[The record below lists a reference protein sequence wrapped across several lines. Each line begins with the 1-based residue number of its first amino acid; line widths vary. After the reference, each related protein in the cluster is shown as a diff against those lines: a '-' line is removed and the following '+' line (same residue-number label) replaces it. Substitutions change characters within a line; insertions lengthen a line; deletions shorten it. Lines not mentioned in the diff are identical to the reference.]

1 MARIPQETINRIN
14 DTADIVDVVSK
25 YVDLKKRGRNFFGLC
40 PFHNEK
46 TPSFSVA
53 PDKGIYH
60 CFGCGNGGN
69 AVNFIMEYEKISFV
83 DAIQELGGQFGIEVK
98 FAGDNKSNEFFHEL
112 YEIHNLAADL
122 YHKTL
127 FSDKGEKAKKYLLDR
142 GIDEKLIKLFKI
154 GFAPKNST
162 FLLESIKTKQ
172 YKKDVIKKSGLFGF
186 ADSKIYDRFR
196 SRIMFPISNTSNKVI
211 AFGGRVFGVD
221 DPAKYMNSPET
232 PLYHKSEVFYGLNL
246 SRDMI
251 RKENYAILVEGYTD
265 VIQLFQA
272 GIKNVIAVSG
282 TAFTDQ
288 HVNQIR
294 RLTSKAFLAYDG
306 DSAGANATLRAG
318 YSLLKG
324 GVEPKIIEIPD
335 NLDPDDW
342 VKNEGSS
349 VFKSK
354 GIDKAIGVLNFHFKS
369 SKFSELSGVN
379 RDKIINDILS
389 KVSEISSPIIKQ
401 DFISKIAQAT
411 NLEEN
416 QIIHMLSKQATRHK
430 SRQAKDEKDKPSK
443 LFSTVNGKAELG
455 IIQVLSGN
463 NDEAR
468 ILLKEKLDVDNIEN
482 IQIRKLVKILL
493 KSNKVNPAEIISHF
507 EEQGEREII
516 SEVLMLDDQTSEHL
530 EMAKDCLTTLSKIL
544 VKEKIKQL
552 RLQIREME
560 TAGKDTSEL
569 MLKVVEIQKKLND

>member
-1 MARIPQETINRIN
+1 MARIPQEIINRIN

-83 DAIQELGGQFGIEVK
+83 DAIQELGGQLGIEVE
-98 FAGDNKSNEFFHEL
+98 FSGDNKSKDFFHQLHDIHEHATNL
-112 YEIHNLAADL
+112 YQK
-122 YHKTL
+122 YL
-127 FSDKGEKAKKYLLDR
+127 FSDRGKNAIKYLLDR
-142 GIDEKLIKLFKI
+142 GINEESIKLFRV

-162 FLLESIKTKQ
+162 FLFESIKQKE
-172 YKKDVIKKSGLFGF
+172 YKKDVIEKSGLFGISN
-186 ADSKIYDRFR
+186 SKIYDRFR
-196 SRIMFPISNTSNKVI
+196 SRIMFPIFNTKSKVI

-232 PLYHKSEVFYGLNL
+232 PLYHKSEIFYGLNL
-246 SRDMI
+246 SRDII

-282 TAFTDQ
+282 TAFTEQ
-288 HVNQIR
+288 HVIQIR
-294 RLTSKAFLAYDG
+294 RLTSKVFLAYDG
-306 DSAGANATLRAG
+306 DSAGTNATLRAG
-318 YSLLKG
+318 YALLKG

-335 NLDPDDW
+335 NLDPDGW
-342 VKNEGSS
+342 VKKEGPT
-349 VFKSK
+349 VFKSN
-354 GIDKAIGVLNFHFKS
+354 GIDKAIGVLNFQLKS
-369 SKFSELSGVN
+369 SNFSQVSSVEKSN
-379 RDKIINDILS
+379 IIKDILS
-389 KVSEISSPIIKQ
+389 VVNKIQDPIIQQNLVKGL
-401 DFISKIAQAT
+401 AQAAGV
-411 NLEEN
+411 EEN
-416 QIIHMLSKQATRHK
+416 QIIHMLSKQATRYR
-430 SRQAKDEKDKPSK
+430 SRQTIDENDKPSR

-463 NDEAR
+463 NDEAK
-468 ILLKEKLDVDNIEN
+468 ILLKEKLDVNKIETL
-482 IQIRKLVKILL
+482 QIKKLVEILL
-493 KSNKVNPAEIISHF
+493 KSKKINPAEIISHF
-507 EEQGEREII
+507 EDQDEREII

-530 EMAKDCLTTLSKIL
+530 EMAKDCLTTLSKIS

-560 TAGKDTSEL
+560 TAGENTNEL
-569 MLKVVEIQKKLND
+569 MIKVVEMQKDLND

>member
-83 DAIQELGGQFGIEVK
+83 DAIQELGGQLGIDVE
-98 FAGDNKSNEFFHEL
+98 FSGDNKSKEFFHAL
-112 YEIHNLAADL
+112 YEIHNLAANL

-127 FSDKGEKAKKYLLDR
+127 FSDKGKKAKQYLLDR
-142 GIDEKLIKLFKI
+142 GIDENLIKLFKI
-154 GFAPKNST
+154 GFAPKNSK
-162 FLLESIKTKQ
+162 FLLESIKAKQ
-172 YKKDVIKKSGLFGF
+172 YKKDVIEKSGLFGF
-186 ADSKIYDRFR
+186 SNSEIYDRFR
-196 SRIMFPISNTSNKVI
+196 SRIMFPIFNTSNKVI

-232 PLYHKSEVFYGLNL
+232 PLYHKSEIFYGLNL
-246 SRDMI
+246 SRDI
-251 RKENYAILVEGYTD
+251 IHKENYAILVEGYTD

-282 TAFTDQ
+282 TAFTEQ

-294 RLTSKAFLAYDG
+294 RLTSKVFLAYDG
-306 DSAGANATLRAG
+306 DSAGTNATLRAG
-318 YSLLKG
+318 YALLKG

-335 NLDPDDW
+335 NLDPDEW
-342 VKNEGSS
+342 VKKEGPT
-349 VFKSK
+349 VFKSN
-354 GIDKAIGVLNFHFKS
+354 GIDKAIGVLNFQLKS
-369 SKFSELSGVN
+369 SNFSQVSSVEKSN
-379 RDKIINDILS
+379 IIKDILS
-389 KVSEISSPIIKQ
+389 VVNKIQDPIIQQNLVKGL
-401 DFISKIAQAT
+401 AQAAGV
-411 NLEEN
+411 EEN
-416 QIIHMLSKQATRHK
+416 QIIHMLSKQATRYR
-430 SRQAKDEKDKPSK
+430 SRQTKDNNDKSSK

-463 NDEAR
+463 NDEAK
-468 ILLKEKLDVDNIEN
+468 ILLKEKLDVNKIETL
-482 IQIRKLVKILL
+482 QIKKLVEILL

-507 EEQGEREII
+507 EDQDEREII

-569 MLKVVEIQKKLND
+569 MLKVVEMQKDLND

>member
-83 DAIQELGGQFGIEVK
+83 DAIQELGGQLGIDVE
-98 FAGDNKSNEFFHEL
+98 FSGDNKSKEFFHAL
-112 YEIHNLAADL
+112 YEIHNLAANL

-127 FSDKGEKAKKYLLDR
+127 FSDKGEKAKQYLLDR
-142 GIDEKLIKLFKI
+142 GIDENLIKLFKI
-154 GFAPKNST
+154 GFAPKNSK
-162 FLLESIKTKQ
+162 FLLESIKAKQ
-172 YKKDVIKKSGLFGF
+172 YKKDVIEKSGLFGF
-186 ADSKIYDRFR
+186 SNSEIYDRFR
-196 SRIMFPISNTSNKVI
+196 SRIMFPIFNTSNKVI
-211 AFGGRVFGVD
+211 AFGGRVFGVN

-232 PLYHKSEVFYGLNL
+232 PLYHKSEIFYGLNL
-246 SRDMI
+246 SRDI
-251 RKENYAILVEGYTD
+251 IHKENYAILVEGYTD

-282 TAFTDQ
+282 TAFTEQ

-294 RLTSKAFLAYDG
+294 RLTSKVFLAYDG
-306 DSAGANATLRAG
+306 DSAGTNATLRAG
-318 YSLLKG
+318 YALLKG

-335 NLDPDDW
+335 NLDPDEW
-342 VKNEGSS
+342 VKKEGPT
-349 VFKSK
+349 VFKSN
-354 GIDKAIGVLNFHFKS
+354 GIDKAIGVLNFQLKS
-369 SKFSELSGVN
+369 SNFSQVSSVEKSN
-379 RDKIINDILS
+379 IIKDILS
-389 KVSEISSPIIKQ
+389 VVNKIQDPIIQQNLVKGL
-401 DFISKIAQAT
+401 AQAAGV
-411 NLEEN
+411 EEN
-416 QIIHMLSKQATRHK
+416 QIIHMLSKQATRYR
-430 SRQAKDEKDKPSK
+430 SRQIIDENDKSSR

-463 NDEAR
+463 NDEAK
-468 ILLKEKLDVDNIEN
+468 ILLKEKLDVNKIETL
-482 IQIRKLVKILL
+482 QIKKLVEILL

-507 EEQGEREII
+507 EDQDEREII

-530 EMAKDCLTTLSKIL
+530 EMAKDCLTTLSKIS
-544 VKEKIKQL
+544 VKGKIRQL

-569 MLKVVEIQKKLND
+569 MLKVVEMQKDLND

>member
-83 DAIQELGGQFGIEVK
+83 DAIQELGGQLGIDVK
-98 FAGDNKSNEFFHEL
+98 FSGDNKSKEFFDEL
-112 YEIHNLAADL
+112 HEIHDLAADL
-122 YHKTL
+122 YHRTL
-127 FSDKGEKAKKYLLDR
+127 FSHKGEKAKQYLLDR
-142 GIDEKLIKLFKI
+142 GIDENLIKLFKI
-154 GFAPKNST
+154 GFAPNNSK
-162 FLLESIKTKQ
+162 FLLESIKAKQ
-172 YKKDVIKKSGLFGF
+172 YKKDVIEKSGLFG
-186 ADSKIYDRFR
+186 SSNSGIYDRFR
-196 SRIMFPISNTSNKVI
+196 SRIMFPIFNTSNKVI

-232 PLYHKSEVFYGLNL
+232 PLYHKSEIFYGLNL
-246 SRDMI
+246 SRDII

-272 GIKNVIAVSG
+272 DIKNVIAVSG

-294 RLTSKAFLAYDG
+294 RLTSKVFLAYDG
-306 DSAGANATLRAG
+306 DSAGTNATLRAG
-318 YSLLKG
+318 YALLKG

-335 NLDPDDW
+335 NLDPDEW
-342 VKNEGSS
+342 VKKEGPT

-354 GIDKAIGVLNFHFKS
+354 GIDKAIGVLNFQLKS
-369 SKFSELSGVN
+369 SNFSQVSSTEKSN
-379 RDKIINDILS
+379 IIKDILS
-389 KVSEISSPIIKQ
+389 VVNKIQDPIIQQNLVKGL
-401 DFISKIAQAT
+401 AQAGGV
-411 NLEEN
+411 EEN
-416 QIIHMLSKQATRHK
+416 QIIHMLSKQATRRK
-430 SRQAKDEKDKPSK
+430 SQQTKDKNDKPSE

-463 NDEAR
+463 NDKAK
-468 ILLKEKLDVDNIEN
+468 ILLKEKLDVNKIETL
-482 IQIRKLVKILL
+482 QIKKLVEILL

-507 EEQGEREII
+507 EDQDEREII

-530 EMAKDCLTTLSKIL
+530 EMAKDCLTTLSKISL
-544 VKEKIKQL
+544 KEKIRQL
-552 RLQIREME
+552 RLEIREME
-560 TAGKDTSEL
+560 TAGKNTNEL
-569 MLKVVEIQKKLND
+569 MIKVVEMQKDLND

>member
-83 DAIQELGGQFGIEVK
+83 DAIQELGGQLGIDVK
-98 FAGDNKSNEFFHEL
+98 FSGDNKSKEFFDEL
-112 YEIHNLAADL
+112 HEIHDLATDL

-127 FSDKGEKAKKYLLDR
+127 FSDKGNKAKQYLLDR

-162 FLLESIKTKQ
+162 FLIQSIKTKQ
-172 YKKDVIKKSGLFGF
+172 YEKDVIDKSGLFGF
-186 ADSKIYDRFR
+186 SNSEIYDRFR

-251 RKENYAILVEGYTD
+251 RKENCAILVEGYTD

-288 HVNQIR
+288 HVIQIR
-294 RLTSKAFLAYDG
+294 RLTSKVFLAYDG
-306 DSAGANATLRAG
+306 DSAGTNATLKAG
-318 YSLLKG
+318 YLLLKG

-342 VKNEGSS
+342 VKNEGPG

-379 RDKIINDILS
+379 KDKIINDILS

-416 QIIHMLSKQATRHK
+416 QIIHMLSKQATRYK
-430 SRQAKDEKDKPSK
+430 SKQAEDEKDKPSK

-468 ILLKEKLDVDNIEN
+468 KLLKEKLDVDKIEN
-482 IQIRKLVKILL
+482 LQIKKLVEILL

-507 EEQGEREII
+507 EEQDEREII
-516 SEVLMLDDQTSEHL
+516 SEVLMLDDQISEHL
-530 EMAKDCLTTLSKIL
+530 EMAKDCLTTLSKIS

-569 MLKVVEIQKKLND
+569 MLKVVEMQKDLND

>member
-69 AVNFIMEYEKISFV
+69 ALNFIMEYEKISFV
-83 DAIQELGGQFGIEVK
+83 DAIQELGGQFGIEVE
-98 FAGDNKSNEFFHEL
+98 FSGDNKSNEFFHEL

-468 ILLKEKLDVDNIEN
+468 ILLKEKLDVDKIEN
-482 IQIRKLVKILL
+482 LQIKKLVEILL

-560 TAGKDTSEL
+560 TAGKDTNKL
-569 MLKVVEIQKKLND
+569 MIKVVEMQKDLND

>member
-83 DAIQELGGQFGIEVK
+83 DAIQELGGQLGIDVE
-98 FAGDNKSNEFFHEL
+98 FSGDNKSKEFFHAL
-112 YEIHNLAADL
+112 YEIHNLAANL

-127 FSDKGEKAKKYLLDR
+127 FSDKGKKAKQYLLDR
-142 GIDEKLIKLFKI
+142 GIDENLIKLFKI
-154 GFAPKNST
+154 GFAPKNSK
-162 FLLESIKTKQ
+162 FLLESIKAKQ
-172 YKKDVIKKSGLFGF
+172 YKKDVIEKSGLFGL
-186 ADSKIYDRFR
+186 SNSEIYDRFR
-196 SRIMFPISNTSNKVI
+196 SRIMFPIFNTSNKVI
-211 AFGGRVFGVD
+211 AFGGRVFGVN

-232 PLYHKSEVFYGLNL
+232 PLYHKSEIFYGLNL
-246 SRDMI
+246 SRDII

-282 TAFTDQ
+282 TAFTEQ

-294 RLTSKAFLAYDG
+294 RLTSKVFLAYDG
-306 DSAGANATLRAG
+306 DSAGTNATLRAG
-318 YSLLKG
+318 YALLKG

-335 NLDPDDW
+335 NLDPDEW
-342 VKNEGSS
+342 VKKEGPT
-349 VFKSK
+349 VFKSN
-354 GIDKAIGVLNFHFKS
+354 GIDKAIGVLNFQLKS
-369 SKFSELSGVN
+369 SNFSQVSSVEKSN
-379 RDKIINDILS
+379 IIKDILS
-389 KVSEISSPIIKQ
+389 VVNKIQDPIIQQNLVKGL
-401 DFISKIAQAT
+401 AQAAGV
-411 NLEEN
+411 EEN
-416 QIIHMLSKQATRHK
+416 QIIHMLSKQATRYR
-430 SRQAKDEKDKPSK
+430 SRQTKDNNDKSSK

-463 NDEAR
+463 NDEAK
-468 ILLKEKLDVDNIEN
+468 ILLKEKLDVNKIETL
-482 IQIRKLVKILL
+482 QIKKLVEILL
-493 KSNKVNPAEIISHF
+493 KSNKVNPAKIISHF
-507 EEQGEREII
+507 EDQDEREII

-569 MLKVVEIQKKLND
+569 MLKVVEMQKDLND

>member
-83 DAIQELGGQFGIEVK
+83 DAIQELGGQLGIDVE
-98 FAGDNKSNEFFHEL
+98 FSGDNKSKEFFHAL
-112 YEIHNLAADL
+112 YEIHNLAANL

-127 FSDKGEKAKKYLLDR
+127 FSDKGKKAKQYLLDR
-142 GIDEKLIKLFKI
+142 GIDENLIKLFKI
-154 GFAPKNST
+154 GFAPKNSK
-162 FLLESIKTKQ
+162 FLLESIKAKQ
-172 YKKDVIKKSGLFGF
+172 YKKDVIEKSGLFGF
-186 ADSKIYDRFR
+186 SNSEIYDRFR
-196 SRIMFPISNTSNKVI
+196 SRIMFPIFNTSNKVI
-211 AFGGRVFGVD
+211 AFGGRVFGVN

-232 PLYHKSEVFYGLNL
+232 PLYHKSEIFYGLNL
-246 SRDMI
+246 SRDI
-251 RKENYAILVEGYTD
+251 IHKENYAILVEGYTD

-282 TAFTDQ
+282 TAFTEQ

-294 RLTSKAFLAYDG
+294 RLTSKVFLAYDG
-306 DSAGANATLRAG
+306 DSAGINATLRAG
-318 YSLLKG
+318 YALLKG

-335 NLDPDDW
+335 NLDPDEW
-342 VKNEGSS
+342 VKKEGPT
-349 VFKSK
+349 VFKSN
-354 GIDKAIGVLNFHFKS
+354 GIDKAIGVLNFQLKS
-369 SKFSELSGVN
+369 SNFSQVSSVEKSN
-379 RDKIINDILS
+379 IIKDILS
-389 KVSEISSPIIKQ
+389 VVNKIQDPIIQQNLVKGL
-401 DFISKIAQAT
+401 AQAAGV
-411 NLEEN
+411 EEN
-416 QIIHMLSKQATRHK
+416 QIIHMLSKQATRYR
-430 SRQAKDEKDKPSK
+430 SRQTKDENYNPSK

-463 NDEAR
+463 NDEAK
-468 ILLKEKLDVDNIEN
+468 ILLKEKLDVNKIETL
-482 IQIRKLVKILL
+482 QIKKLVEILL
-493 KSNKVNPAEIISHF
+493 KSKKINPAEIISHF
-507 EEQGEREII
+507 EDQDEREII

-530 EMAKDCLTTLSKIL
+530 EMAKDCLTTLSKIS

-560 TAGKDTSEL
+560 TAGENTNEL
-569 MLKVVEIQKKLND
+569 MIKVVEMQKDLND